1 MLLLKFLSLSSD
13 SAEIAD
19 FNSDDV
25 LSKEFV
31 FWFMSVTCCKACSD
45 FVVEISDFEFWFWL
59 KLKFL
64 ISIFEFELCNLFCI
78 IYMLIARLMS
88 FELMLWVCI
97 ERIIWVYFN

>member
-31 FWFMSVTCCKACSD
+31 F
-45 FVVEISDFEFWFWL
+45 
-59 KLKFL
+59 
-64 ISIFEFELCNLFCI
+64 
-78 IYMLIARLMS
+78 
-88 FELMLWVCI
+88 
-97 ERIIWVYFN
+97 